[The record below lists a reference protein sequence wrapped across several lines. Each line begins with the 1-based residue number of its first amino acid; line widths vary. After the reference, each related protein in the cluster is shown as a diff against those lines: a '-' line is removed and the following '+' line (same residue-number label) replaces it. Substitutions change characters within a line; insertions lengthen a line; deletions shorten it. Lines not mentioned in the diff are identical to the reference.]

1 MCLAGAAPVEPG
13 AVDFSS
19 VFSNEWLLTCAWF
32 YAFVEFRVADRSV
45 TATIFVS
52 FCIAMYVETKLW
64 FWTGGKAALFFDS
77 TGVNGFR
84 DAQVTECWVD
94 TTCFQFQ
101 PLQWCCL
108 LRRGVLKVWNPVL
121 CYLSIETVISKNV
134 LHLHRHNKQTT
145 PYYIIIIHTIYI
157 YNCIYL

>member
-13 AVDFSS
+13 AFDFSS
-19 VFSNEWLLTCAWF
+19 VFSNEWLSMCAWF

-45 TATIFVS
+45 TVTIFVS

-101 PLQWCCL
+101 PLQWRCL
-108 LRRGVLKVWNPVL
+108 LRRGVLKVCANPVL
-121 CYLSIETVISKNV
+121 CHLSIETVINKNV
-134 LHLHRHNKQTT
+134 LHLHRHNNHTT
-145 PYYIIIIHTIYI
+145 PFCISLHTIYS
-157 YNCIYL
+157 CIYL